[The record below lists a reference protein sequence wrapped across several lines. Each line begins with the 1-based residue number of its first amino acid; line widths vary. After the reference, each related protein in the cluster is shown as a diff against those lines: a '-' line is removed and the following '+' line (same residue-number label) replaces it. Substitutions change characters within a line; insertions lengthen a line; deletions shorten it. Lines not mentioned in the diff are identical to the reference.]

1 MVIAFHIAVIIEMIL
16 RQICK
21 PNACKAQSCQ
31 SLLIERVRRAL
42 HDDIFTAGVRH
53 ACEHAMQRERIG
65 RRMLGRQ
72 RDVSDLIVNGSD
84 QPGLMAS
91 RLQDVFDHIADGRF
105 PIGAGHANQ
114 TQTARGI
121 AVPVAADDAV
131 GVMRIA
137 ADNLI
142 FQSNGAFTQD
152 GGRAGLCGLYRVIM
166 PVGARAADTDKQRPR
181 LHLPRIGGDA
191 GDFTVPVRAGSV
203 KPVEQFV
210 KAHKDSPFGR
220 VRAPTG
226 ARTY

>member
-1 MVIAFHIAVIIEMIL
+1 M
-16 RQICK
+16 QCK
-21 PNACKAQSCQ
+21 
-31 SLLIERVRRAL
+31 
-42 HDDIFTAGVRH
+42 
-53 ACEHAMQRERIG
+53 RIG

-105 PIGAGHANQ
+105 PIGAGYANQ

-131 GVMRIA
+131 GVMRIV

-181 LHLPRIGGDA
+181 LYLPRIGGDA